1 MSKKEILQF
10 LKKTIANSPKVCDN
24 SKCNI
29 EVWLSLVE
37 HHVRDVGVA
46 SSNLVTST
54 KKILPFSAGFFYVK
68 NAPIGFSF
76 RLVHWL
82 FMNLIYDCVN
92 Q

>member
-1 MSKKEILQF
+1 MLAYQGVYVKKRNITISE
-10 LKKTIANSPKVCDN
+10 KTIANSPKVCDN

-54 KKILPFSAGFFYVK
+54 KKKQVL
-68 NAPIGFSF
+68 
-76 RLVHWL
+76 
-82 FMNLIYDCVN
+82 
-92 Q
+92 

>member
-10 LKKTIANSPKVCDN
+10 LKKTIANSHKVCDN

-54 KKILPFSAGFFYVK
+54 KKKQVKEPAFILCQ
-68 NAPIGFSF
+68 NA
-76 RLVHWL
+76 LECL
-82 FMNLIYDCVN
+82 
-92 Q
+92 

>member
-10 LKKTIANSPKVCDN
+10 LKKTIANSHKVCDN

-68 NAPIGFSF
+68 KCINRVLVPIDALAIHKF
-76 RLVHWL
+76 
-82 FMNLIYDCVN
+82 NL
-92 Q
+92 

>member
-54 KKILPFSAGFFYVK
+54 ILSVHKGFD
-68 NAPIGFSF
+68 
-76 RLVHWL
+76 L
-82 FMNLIYDCVN
+82 
-92 Q
+92 

>member
-10 LKKTIANSPKVCDN
+10 LKKTIANSHKVCDN

-46 SSNLVTST
+46 GSNPV
-54 KKILPFSAGFFYVK
+54 F
-68 NAPIGFSF
+68 PI
-76 RLVHWL
+76 
-82 FMNLIYDCVN
+82 
-92 Q
+92 

>member
-1 MSKKEILQF
+1 MLAYRGVYVKKRNITISE
-10 LKKTIANSPKVCDN
+10 KKTIANSHKVCDN

-54 KKILPFSAGFFYVK
+54 KKKQVL
-68 NAPIGFSF
+68 
-76 RLVHWL
+76 
-82 FMNLIYDCVN
+82 
-92 Q
+92 

>member
-10 LKKTIANSPKVCDN
+10 LKKTIANSHKVCDN

-54 KKILPFSAGFFYVK
+54 KQEKSELHHQ
-68 NAPIGFSF
+68 
-76 RLVHWL
+76 RW
-82 FMNLIYDCVN
+82 CVRIFCL
-92 Q
+92 